1 MEKQTAFKLY
11 EKKQI
16 PLLVGVMGVLA
27 IALLITY
34 WVMPLWD
41 KTSQVLLDYEKNMS
55 LVEAK
60 NKELNALQQFKIYL
74 SKDQDKVNL
83 MNDVLPKKEN
93 IDDVLIQIER
103 LAVDN
108 TLFVN
113 SLTVTDA
120 KEQNVSTEVPG
131 VQKTSIILQIEGEF
145 PNVMNFID
153 SIQKST
159 RLVLINKLGVT
170 SNISAADQPVTFT
183 IDADVLYQE

>member
-153 SIQKST
+153 SIQKRDRKS
-159 RLVLINKLGVT
+159 VV
-170 SNISAADQPVTFT
+170 
-183 IDADVLYQE
+183 